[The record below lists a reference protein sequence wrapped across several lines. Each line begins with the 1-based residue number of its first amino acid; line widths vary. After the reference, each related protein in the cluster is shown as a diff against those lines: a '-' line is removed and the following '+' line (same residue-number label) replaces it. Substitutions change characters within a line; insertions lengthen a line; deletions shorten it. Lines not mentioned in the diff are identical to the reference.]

1 MVKLVNEVASIV
13 HESVVKNLGAPNNN
27 IGDAFLVLMRRSHFS
42 FCVFTHVDVT
52 AGMETKRIAYNN

>member
-27 IGDAFLVLMRRSHFS
+27 IGDAFLVLMRRSRFS